1 MKETGAGAQIWR
13 FVWITLI
20 IVAAAALL
28 TAASFLVVG
37 KEQEFTAR
45 AYSDRMFW
53 AGIGLTVLGGFTVVA
68 SLGSMATVGTPSVL
82 TAGADARNAQSRIQD
97 YFSTN
102 SKRYTFVFRMVVSG
116 GICIGISALIEVLSR

>member
-1 MKETGAGAQIWR
+1 MEEKGILFHIWR
-13 FVWITLI
+13 FLWPVLI
-20 IVAAAALL
+20 I
-28 TAASFLVVG
+28 AASAVLLAAISFWVID
-37 KEQEFTAR
+37 KQAFTAL
-45 AYSDRMFW
+45 AYSNRIFW

-102 SKRYTFVFRMVVSG
+102 SKRYGFVFRMIVSG
-116 GICIGISALIEVLSR
+116 GICIAISAIIEILSR